1 MFVIIQT
8 YSQARG
14 DDSITAVYGPYESRD
29 EALDINAQLRAFL
42 PAQYA
47 SHEDNPVDYGVWE
60 VQPHSAINNT
70 EEVI

>member
-1 MFVIIQT
+1 MFVIIRT
-8 YSQARG
+8 DNRERG
-14 DDSITAVYGPYESRD
+14 DDTITAVFGPYTGEA